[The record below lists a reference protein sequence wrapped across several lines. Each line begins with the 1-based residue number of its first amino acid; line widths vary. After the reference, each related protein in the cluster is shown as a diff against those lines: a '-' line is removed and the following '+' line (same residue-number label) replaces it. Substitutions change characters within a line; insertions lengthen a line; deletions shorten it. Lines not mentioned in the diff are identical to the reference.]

1 MNKLFN
7 SGKNSLIVNLNGEID
22 QYAAAELKGNI
33 DIEIQSSSKR
43 NVIIDLK
50 NVEMMDSSGIGLIVG
65 RYKLTTSLG
74 GKFAIC
80 NASSSIKRMIELSG
94 ITKVINYFNTIQEAE
109 KSFNNQFRKDV

>member
-1 MNKLFN
+1 MAKIF
-7 SGKNSLIVNLNGEID
+7 SEGKNAIIVSLYGEVD
-22 QYAAAELKGNI
+22 QYIAAELKGRI
-33 DIEIQSSSKR
+33 DIEIQSSLKR

-80 NASSSIKRMIELSG
+80 NADSNVQRMLELSG
-94 ITKVINYFNTIQEAE
+94 ITKVIKYCNTLAEAE
-109 KSFNNQFRKDV
+109 KSFIE